1 MTTIIR
7 LTLLEA
13 VRRRLIWALLG
24 LTSVSVVLT
33 GWGFDRLAS
42 IGREHQVSPIELA
55 AGLSQVL
62 ILVAFMF
69 SFVLAMT
76 AAFMAAPAI
85 GGEIESGVAQTML
98 SRPLR
103 RSEYLIGKWIGLSIL
118 IAGYALLAGAL
129 ELVVV
134 RAVTGYGPPDP
145 AAAVGYLCLE
155 SMVLLTLALV
165 LGTRLP
171 SIAGGAIV
179 VVIYGLTWLAGVTG
193 GVGAFFKVPPLVA
206 AADASHILIPV
217 DGLWRGVVFGLEP
230 PAVLILDQNPV
241 LAANPFF
248 AAAGPSPLFL
258 AWSIAWIALVLGAG
272 IWLLRRR
279 EI

>member
-1 MTTIIR
+1 MRTIVR

-13 VRRRLIWALLG
+13 VRRRLLWAFLG
-24 LTSVSVVLT
+24 LTVVSVAVT

-42 IGREHQVSPIELA
+42 IAHEHDTSDLQLA
-55 AGLSQVL
+55 VGLSQVL

-76 AAFMAAPAI
+76 AGFMAAPAI

-103 RSEYLIGKWIGLSIL
+103 RSEYLLGKWLGLSIL
-118 IAGYALLAGAL
+118 IAGYALAAGFL

-134 RAVTGYGPPDP
+134 HAVSGYWPPDP
-145 AAAVGYLCLE
+145 ILAVGYLTFE
-155 SMVLLTLALV
+155 AIVLLTLALV

-179 VVIYGLTWLAGVTG
+179 VVVYGLTWLGGVTG
-193 GVGAFFKVPPLVA
+193 GVGAFFKVPALVT
-206 AADASHILIPV
+206 AADVSHIIVPV
-217 DGLWRGVVFGLEP
+217 DGLWRGVVYGLEP
-230 PAVLILDQNPV
+230 SAMFLLGDRSVLV
-241 LAANPFF
+241 ANPFF
-248 AAAGPSPLFL
+248 ASSPPSPLYL
-258 AWSIAWIALVLGAG
+258 VWSVVWLALVLGTG